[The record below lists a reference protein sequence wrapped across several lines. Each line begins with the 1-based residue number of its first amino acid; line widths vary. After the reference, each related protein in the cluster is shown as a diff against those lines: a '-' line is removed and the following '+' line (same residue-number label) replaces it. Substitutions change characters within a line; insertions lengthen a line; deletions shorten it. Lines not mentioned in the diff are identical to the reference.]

1 MCNIQSWME
10 RLAEELKNEFGSR
23 LWFLGLQGSFGRG
36 EGTAESDIDAVVILD
51 RVGPE
56 DLQRYSG
63 LLDRLPYREKTCGF
77 VCGRAELQNWEP
89 SDLFSLCMDTVPLVG
104 SLEELRSRISSSDIQ
119 RAVWTGVC
127 TLYHLC
133 AHNLIHE
140 RNGDILRGA
149 VQIRRFHPSGDC
161 LSANRALRKPDG
173 TACRSLQ
180 PEERRI
186 LTFSQELRE
195 GKGSFRLRFPPLL
208 RRPAFL
214 GNQAG
219 LHEEAGERDPNNSH
233 RAGIRIP
240 LGLSNKK
247 GHFLPY

>member
-10 RLAEELKNEFGSR
+10 QLPEELKNEFGSR

-51 RVGPE
+51 RVDPE

-77 VCGRAELQNWEP
+77 VCGRTELQNWDP
-89 SDLFSLCMDTVPLVG
+89 SDLFSLCMDTVPLIG

-140 RNGDILRGA
+140 RNGDILRG
-149 VQIRRFHPSGDC
+149 
-161 LSANRALRKPDG
+161 LYKSAAFTLRAIAYLQTGRYESRMEPL
-173 TACRSLQ
+173 AALLQ

-186 LTFSQELRE
+186 LTFSQELRG
-195 GKGSFRLRFPPLL
+195 GKGELPAPDFRRYSDVLL
-208 RRPAFL
+208 SWAAGWIARR
-214 GNQAG
+214 GG
-219 LHEEAGERDPNNSH
+219 GEGSQ
-233 RAGIRIP
+233 
-240 LGLSNKK
+240 
-247 GHFLPY
+247 

>member
-1 MCNIQSWME
+1 MDGVCAELREGSGYSCAISSPGWSSW
-10 RLAEELKNEFGSR
+10 RRSGSR

-51 RVGPE
+51 RVDPE

-77 VCGRAELQNWEP
+77 VCGRTELQNWDP
-89 SDLFSLCMDTVPLVG
+89 SDLFSLCMDTVPLIG

-140 RNGDILRGA
+140 RNGDILRG
-149 VQIRRFHPSGDC
+149 
-161 LSANRALRKPDG
+161 LYKSAAFTLRAIAYLQTGRYESRMEPL
-173 TACRSLQ
+173 AALLQ

-186 LTFSQELRE
+186 LTCSQELRG
-195 GKGSFRLRFPPLL
+195 GKGELPAPDFRRYSDVLL
-208 RRPAFL
+208 SWAAGWIARR
-214 GNQAG
+214 GG
-219 LHEEAGERDPNNSH
+219 GEGSQ
-233 RAGIRIP
+233 
-240 LGLSNKK
+240 
-247 GHFLPY
+247 